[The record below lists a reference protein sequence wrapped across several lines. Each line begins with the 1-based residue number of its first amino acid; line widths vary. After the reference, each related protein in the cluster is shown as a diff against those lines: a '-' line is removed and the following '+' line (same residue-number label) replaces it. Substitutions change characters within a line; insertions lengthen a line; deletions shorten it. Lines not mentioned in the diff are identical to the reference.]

1 MANGASGPGD
11 NQVMTKKVAATLL
24 GALAATA
31 LPLIATPVAQADIC
45 GDVGGRHAGVGG
57 CVNIGGDIADAAVAG
72 AAVADVAHPYGW
84 GVPPVEGWPPLPVGY
99 LAWPSFPGEAP
110 CYTPAGQPYYTPGAE
125 PCYPA

>member
-1 MANGASGPGD
+1 
-11 NQVMTKKVAATLL
+11 MTKKTAALLL

-31 LPLIATPVAQADIC
+31 LPLIVTPSASAEIC
-45 GDVGGRHAGVGG
+45 GGDVGRHVGVGG
-57 CVNIGGDIADAAVAG
+57 CIAPGRDIADAAVAG
-72 AAVADVAHPYGW
+72 VAIADVAHPYGW
-84 GVPPVEGWPPLPVGY
+84 GVPPVEGWPPLAPGY